1 MEISAASLHDQ
12 IPYYLTRDQKEG
24 LLKALKDFPRNTHYY
39 LTGQYKEEYQEKL
52 LQGDGWTKLKILNF
66 YTGEKASINGIVLSN
81 TCDVTP
87 ENARELPVNIVFAP
101 IVPLSAYSATLEKG
115 GISSEKIQQKILAIK
130 AQQITTIFYLPVGD
144 GLDKDHIVL
153 LDDIHTIPAKAFEQ
167 ETEKSKQF
175 TLSLFGFYLFV
186 FKLSVHFCRLHEG
199 VNRA

>member
-1 MEISAASLHDQ
+1 MEINVDSLQDQ
-12 IPYYLTRDQKEG
+12 IPYYLTREQKEG
-24 LLKALKDFPRNTHYY
+24 IIRALKDFPHNTNYY
-39 LTGQYKEEYQEKL
+39 LTGQHKKEYQDKL
-52 LQGDGWTKLKILNF
+52 LQGDVWKKLKIFNF
-66 YTGEKASINGIVLSN
+66 YTGEKASTTGIVLSN
-81 TCDVTP
+81 TCDMTP
-87 ENARELPVNIVFAP
+87 ENARDIPVNIVFAP
-101 IVPLSAYSATLEKG
+101 IVPLSAYSSALEKG

-130 AQQITTIFYLPVGD
+130 AQQITTIFYLPAGD

-167 ETEKSKQF
+167 EAGKSKQF

>member
-1 MEISAASLHDQ
+1 MEISVDSLHDQ

-24 LLKALKDFPRNTHYY
+24 LLKALKDFPRNTPYY

-52 LQGDGWTKLKILNF
+52 LQGDGWTKLKIFNF

-101 IVPLSAYSATLEKG
+101 IVLLSAYSAALEKG

-130 AQQITTIFYLPVGD
+130 AQQITTIFYLPAGD
-144 GLDKDHIVL
+144 GLDKDHMVL

-167 ETEKSKQF
+167 ETGKSKQF

>member
-1 MEISAASLHDQ
+1 MAISVDSLHDQ
-12 IPYYLTRDQKEG
+12 IPYYLTKEQKEG
-24 LLKALKDFPRNTHYY
+24 LLKALKDFPRNAPYY

-52 LQGDGWTKLKILNF
+52 LQGDGWTKLKIFNF

-87 ENARELPVNIVFAP
+87 ENARDIPVNIVFAP
-101 IVPLSAYSATLEKG
+101 IVPLSAYSAALEKG
-115 GISSEKIQQKILAIK
+115 GISSEKIQQKIQAIK
-130 AQQITTIFYLPVGD
+130 AQQITTIFYLPAGD
-144 GLDKDHIVL
+144 GFDKDHIVL

-167 ETEKSKQF
+167 EAEKSKQF

>member
-1 MEISAASLHDQ
+1 MEISVDSLHDQ

-24 LLKALKDFPRNTHYY
+24 LLKALKDFPRNTPYY
-39 LTGQYKEEYQEKL
+39 LTGNYKEEYQEKL
-52 LQGDGWTKLKILNF
+52 LQGDGWTKLKIFNF

-101 IVPLSAYSATLEKG
+101 IVPLSAYSAALEKG

-130 AQQITTIFYLPVGD
+130 AQQITTIFYLPAGD
-144 GLDKDHIVL
+144 DLDKDHMVL

-167 ETEKSKQF
+167 EAEKSKQF